1 MEISKKKYI
10 TLFLI
15 FVSFILF
22 YVIFKWIDYLVI
34 NRYIIETFT
43 NNTSHTVDLPL
54 TNTYS
59 CTNFCGPTARCAITG
74 HQCFADTDCPG
85 CQQNTTDMSNNQFTN
100 TVIPGENDAG
110 KLTWGVTPQYSTLT
124 TDIGTQAK
132 LITKDKFS
140 KPVMPNFGIDT
151 WKSSFDQSKQ
161 LFDERYK
168 PPNNIQFM
176 PNYQNRYSLSGV
188 FIEEGPIASN
198 AYLS

>member
-22 YVIFKWIDYLVI
+22 YVIFKWIDYLVG

-85 CQQNTTDMSNNQFTN
+85 CQQNTTDMSNNHVTN

-140 KPVMPNFGIDT
+140 KPVKPNFGIDT

-176 PNYQNRYSLSGV
+176 PTYPNRYSLSGV

-198 AYLS
+198 AYLA

>member
-22 YVIFKWIDYLVI
+22 YVIFKWIDYLVG

-85 CQQNTTDMSNNQFTN
+85 CQQNTTDMSNNQVTN

-140 KPVMPNFGIDT
+140 KPVKPNFGIDT

-176 PNYQNRYSLSGV
+176 PTYPNRYSLSGV

-198 AYLS
+198 AYLA